1 VSELRRNPVATE
13 EEASSVQSEVRTE
26 EMALNIN
33 SAGAEKARHDAN
45 LRLLQRKVDPAI
57 AEILGNASH
66 VVLYHFQQHSNS
78 WEKSNVEG
86 SMFLTVR
93 PAGYLLVIL
102 NRNSPTNY
110 PIVLTRDFQLQQND
124 PYLIFKN
131 YEQDEAANAGNRA
144 MVPTIRGIWFPNDNE
159 RSQMNDLLSHILQ
172 DLRDNKPLPLLLQ
185 QRSEVATM
193 GGTGTGSG
201 TIDPA
206 SATAALLASLNVSVS
221 SSSAGQAAAAAAK
234 AAAAAATS
242 PTQWAAAAGV
252 RQASPSSNSIGSGG
266 GGGGGHQ
273 PTLDKK
279 SLQLALLSLIQD
291 ERFLDLL
298 HAKYLMVHH
307 ARSNRGGGGGNG
319 NN

>member
-1 VSELRRNPVATE
+1 
-13 EEASSVQSEVRTE
+13 
-26 EMALNIN
+26 MALNIN
-33 SAGAEKARHDAN
+33 EQARRDAN
-45 LRLLQRKVDPAI
+45 LRLLQRKVDPTI
-57 AEILGNASH
+57 ADILGSASH
-66 VVLYHFQQHSNS
+66 VVLYDFSQQTNA

-86 SMFLTVR
+86 SMFLSVR

-131 YEQDEAANAGNRA
+131 YENNQTTA
-144 MVPTIRGIWFPNDNE
+144 TIRGIWFPNDNE

-172 DLRDNKPLPLLLQ
+172 DLRDNKPLPLAAAATSSSLSANLG
-185 QRSEVATM
+185 SPPPVPSSGEV
-193 GGTGTGSG
+193 GSSNSAHV
-201 TIDPA
+201 DPA

-221 SSSAGQAAAAAAK
+221 SSAAGQAAAAVAK
-234 AAAAAATS
+234 AASSPS
-242 PTQWAAAAGV
+242 PTATPN
-252 RQASPSSNSIGSGG
+252 RQPSPSSSSTASGHHH
-266 GGGGGHQ
+266 HQ
-273 PTLDKK
+273 QPSLDKK

-307 ARSNRGGGGGNG
+307 ARSNRSGGSSGNG
-319 NN
+319 STSNSQEK